1 VNFVQILLTL
11 LRGAG
16 YTLLITLAC
25 GTTAFV
31 AGLATAVARELG
43 PRWLAAVLSALVYV
57 FRGVPMLVLLFV
69 VFFGLPGI
77 GLDVPP
83 LLAMMLSLG
92 LISGAYLSEVFRG
105 ALAAVNPNEVLAAE
119 AMGFTRFE
127 TLRLIKIPQMMRFSV
142 PGMVNELGEIHHLLA
157 RLGDRDARESDVGL
171 LADDRAEHALPVV
184 VGDVHRAAARFA
196 VAVEQVVIEA
206 LGLAVLLEQV
216 GRRGRSHGDFDH
228 LGRGGPGRLLSATAE
243 RNHCK
248 PERE

>member
-1 VNFVQILLTL
+1 MTFFEILLTL

-31 AGLATAVARELG
+31 AGLGIAVARELG

-105 ALAAVNPNEVLAAE
+105 ALAAVSPNEVLAAQ

-142 PGMVNELGEIHHLLA
+142 PGMVNELTTVLKYSPFAYTVGIPEITKQAMALVATTMRGIEVYAAIGLIYFAIYKLLLA
-157 RLGDRDARESDVGL
+157 AVRLIDRRYSIPG
-171 LADDRAEHALPVV
+171 
-184 VGDVHRAAARFA
+184 FA
-196 VAVEQVVIEA
+196 QE
-206 LGLAVLLEQV
+206 
-216 GRRGRSHGDFDH
+216 
-228 LGRGGPGRLLSATAE
+228 
-243 RNHCK
+243 
-248 PERE
+248 